1 MRYFLILCITLSVSC
16 TNQNKVELNSIHI
29 KSSKEFIS
37 SLDQT
42 KSEII
47 NHLLDVNQSSDSDIF
62 SKSWVSMI
70 KTTHLFNKELNVEIT
85 EHQPMAILGQ
95 GKFMTQ
101 EGKVIFPGERTKELK
116 LISIIGPD
124 LESSLLLE
132 HALFLQNILNIKGHS
147 VISIEDKGSDFLQ
160 ALDDHGTK
168 YNFSKGDFR
177 VQLERLE
184 QFTLFELNSGKID
197 HIRYIDLRYKNAIAV
212 NQDNREKT
220 I

>member
-1 MRYFLILCITLSVSC
+1 MRYFLIIYIALSVSC
-16 TNQNKVELNSIHI
+16 SNQNKVELSNIHF

-47 NHLLDVNQSSDSDIF
+47 NHLLDENRSSDSDIF
-62 SKSWVSMI
+62 SKSWVSVI
-70 KTTHLFNKELNVEIT
+70 KTTHLFYKELNVEIT
-85 EHQPMAILGQ
+85 EHQPMANLGQ

-124 LESSLLLE
+124 LESSILLE
-132 HALFLQNILNIKGHS
+132 HALLLQNILNIKRHT

-160 ALDDHGTK
+160 ALDDQGTK

-184 QFTLFELNSGKID
+184 QFTLFELNSGNID

>member
-1 MRYFLILCITLSVSC
+1 MRYFFIIFIAFLVNCS
-16 TNQNKVELNSIHI
+16 NQNKIEPNNLHF
-29 KSSKEFIS
+29 KFSKEFIS
-37 SLDQT
+37 SPDNT
-42 KSEII
+42 KFEII
-47 NHLLDVNQSSDSDIF
+47 NHLLDENRSSDSDIF
-62 SKSWVSMI
+62 SKSWISMI

-85 EHQPMAILGQ
+85 EHQPIANLDK

-101 EGKVIFPGERTKELK
+101 EGKFIFPGKGTKQLE

-124 LESSLLLE
+124 AESSLLLDY
-132 HALFLQNILNIKGHS
+132 ALFLQNLLNMKGHS
-147 VISIEDKGSDFLQ
+147 VVSIEDKGSDFLEV
-160 ALDDHGTK
+160 LDSRGTK

-184 QFTLFELNSGKID
+184 QFTLFELNSGNID

>member
-1 MRYFLILCITLSVSC
+1 
-16 TNQNKVELNSIHI
+16 
-29 KSSKEFIS
+29 
-37 SLDQT
+37 
-42 KSEII
+42 
-47 NHLLDVNQSSDSDIF
+47 
-62 SKSWVSMI
+62 MI

-85 EHQPMAILGQ
+85 EHQPIANLDK

-101 EGKVIFPGERTKELK
+101 EGKFIFPGKGTKQLE

-124 LESSLLLE
+124 AESSLLLDY
-132 HALFLQNILNIKGHS
+132 ALFLQNLLNMKGHS
-147 VISIEDKGSDFLQ
+147 VVSIEDKGSDFLEV
-160 ALDDHGTK
+160 LDSRGTK

-184 QFTLFELNSGKID
+184 QFILFELNSGNTD

-212 NQDNREKT
+212 FQDNMEKT

>member
-1 MRYFLILCITLSVSC
+1 MRYFLIICIVLTVSC
-16 TNQNKVELNSIHI
+16 SNQNKVDLNSIHF

-37 SLDQT
+37 RSDQT

-47 NHLLDVNQSSDSDIF
+47 NHLLDENRSSDSDIF

-70 KTTHLFNKELNVEIT
+70 KTTHLFNKELSVEIT
-85 EHQPMAILGQ
+85 EHQPMANLGQ

-101 EGKVIFPGERTKELK
+101 EGKVIFPGEKTKELK

-124 LESSLLLE
+124 LESSLLLG

-160 ALDDHGTK
+160 ALDDQGTK

-184 QFTLFELNSGKID
+184 QFTLFELNSGNID

>member
-1 MRYFLILCITLSVSC
+1 MRYFLIIYIALSVSC
-16 TNQNKVELNSIHI
+16 SNQNKVELSSIHF
-29 KSSKEFIS
+29 KSSKEFIA

-47 NHLLDVNQSSDSDIF
+47 NHLLDENRSSESDIF

-70 KTTHLFNKELNVEIT
+70 KTTHLFNKELSVEIT
-85 EHQPMAILGQ
+85 EHQPMANLGQ

-101 EGKVIFPGERTKELK
+101 EGKVIFPGKKTKELK

-124 LESSLLLE
+124 LESSLLLG

-160 ALDDHGTK
+160 ALDDQGTK

-184 QFTLFELNSGKID
+184 QFTLFELNSGNID

>member
-1 MRYFLILCITLSVSC
+1 MRYFFIIFIAFLVNCS
-16 TNQNKVELNSIHI
+16 NQNKIEPNNLHF
-29 KSSKEFIS
+29 KFSKEFIS
-37 SLDQT
+37 SPDNT
-42 KSEII
+42 KFEII
-47 NHLLDVNQSSDSDIF
+47 NHLLDENRSSDSDIF
-62 SKSWVSMI
+62 SKSWISMI

-85 EHQPMAILGQ
+85 EHQPIANLDK

-101 EGKVIFPGERTKELK
+101 EGKFIFPGKGTKQLE

-124 LESSLLLE
+124 AESSLLLDY
-132 HALFLQNILNIKGHS
+132 ALFLQNLLNMKGHS
-147 VISIEDKGSDFLQ
+147 VVSIEDKGSDFLEV
-160 ALDDHGTK
+160 LDSRGTK

-184 QFTLFELNSGKID
+184 QFILFELNSGNTD

-212 NQDNREKT
+212 FQDNMEKT

>member
-1 MRYFLILCITLSVSC
+1 VRYFFIIFIAFLVNCS
-16 TNQNKVELNSIHI
+16 NQNKIEPNNLHF
-29 KSSKEFIS
+29 KFSKEFIS
-37 SLDQT
+37 SPDNT
-42 KSEII
+42 KFEII
-47 NHLLDVNQSSDSDIF
+47 NHLLDENRSSDSDIF
-62 SKSWVSMI
+62 SKSWISMI

-85 EHQPMAILGQ
+85 EHQPIANLDK

-101 EGKVIFPGERTKELK
+101 EGKFIFPGKGTKQLE

-124 LESSLLLE
+124 AESSLLLDY
-132 HALFLQNILNIKGHS
+132 ALFLQNLLNMKGHS
-147 VISIEDKGSDFLQ
+147 VVSIEDKGSDFLEV
-160 ALDDHGTK
+160 LDSRGTK

-184 QFTLFELNSGKID
+184 QFILFELNSGNTD

-212 NQDNREKT
+212 FQDNMEKT